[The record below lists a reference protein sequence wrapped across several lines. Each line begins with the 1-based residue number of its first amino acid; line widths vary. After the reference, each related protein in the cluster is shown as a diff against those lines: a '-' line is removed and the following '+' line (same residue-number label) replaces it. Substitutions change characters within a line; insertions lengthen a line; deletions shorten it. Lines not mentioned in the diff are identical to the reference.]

1 MFSEQEYRRTYWASR
16 RGMLELDLI
25 LVPFVEQRLR
35 QLSEPDQQCYSRL
48 LECED
53 TELFAWFMQRDR
65 PVDLELA
72 GIVDQVLA
80 FARTPQG

>member
-1 MFSEQEYRRTYWASR
+1 MFSDQDYRRILWASR

-35 QLSEPDQQCYSRL
+35 ELDDIDQQRYWRL

-53 TELFAWFMQRDR
+53 TELFAWFLRRER
-65 PVDLELA
+65 PDDAELA

-80 FARTPQG
+80 FTLTPRR